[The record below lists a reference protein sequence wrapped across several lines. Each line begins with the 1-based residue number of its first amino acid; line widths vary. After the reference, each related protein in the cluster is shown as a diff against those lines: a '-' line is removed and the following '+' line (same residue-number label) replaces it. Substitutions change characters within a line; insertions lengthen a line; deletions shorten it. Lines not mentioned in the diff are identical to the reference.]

1 MIEWNKTHFALL
13 REKVTA
19 ASLPA
24 QNLLDSLG
32 GYLSDRGGSNPELGA
47 MKQLTGL
54 VLREAEVLTINS
66 LFHAL
71 GLVFFVSLLFMP
83 LVRKVSSDTGG
94 ASH

>member
-1 MIEWNKTHFALL
+1 
-13 REKVTA
+13 
-19 ASLPA
+19 
-24 QNLLDSLG
+24 
-32 GYLSDRGGSNPELGA
+32 

-94 ASH
+94 AAH